1 MVDDPDTVGWR
12 RVAAP
17 VLGEGELVAGEQVC
31 DQAVDALPADAAHRH
46 RRQPRVVRVDPLL
59 CLRGTGR
66 RRFH

>member
-1 MVDDPDTVGWR
+1 VVDPDPVGWR

-17 VLGEGELVAGEQVC
+17 VLGEGELVAGEQVG
-31 DQAVDALPADAAHRH
+31 DQAVHALPADAAHWH

-59 CLRGTGR
+59 CLSGR